1 MPFTVPKTYDL
12 SEYIDLDSMDL
23 SEYGHLSID
32 GEPIEMYD
40 LQYFIANTAAY
51 FQGEKYTFKT
61 ILGGALGGKTIA
73 VGDKLHIL
81 LKLKESEINQ
91 FKDAKGKHE
100 LKIESDKI
108 PNVVIKFELHDKNMN
123 IKFDPTK
130 L

>member
-1 MPFTVPKTYDL
+1 MPFSVPETLDL
-12 SEYIDLDSMDL
+12 SEYIDLETMDL
-23 SEYGHLSID
+23 SEYGRVLID
-32 GEPIEMYD
+32 GEPLEMYD
-40 LQYFIANTAAY
+40 LQYFIDNTVAY

-61 ILGGALGGKTIA
+61 IIGGALGGKTIA

-91 FKDAKGKHE
+91 FKDAKGKHD
-100 LKIESDKI
+100 LTIESDKI